1 MSFEVPKPVADALR
15 ALIRV
20 AAFYNI
26 RLDQMLETPE
36 AFTVRKAVE
45 RAEALDAV
53 VEKLER
59 RNAKLVRRVAELETQ
74 LGIEDEL

>member
-15 ALIRV
+15 SLLRV
-20 AAFYNI
+20 TAFYNI
-26 RLDQMLETPE
+26 SLDRLLETPE

-45 RAEALDAV
+45 RAAALEVV

-59 RNAKLVRRVAELETQ
+59 RNARLAERVLHLETQ
-74 LGIEDEL
+74 LGIDEEL